1 MNRTCRAKAAAAVAA
16 LVLLILIVSVAS
28 AEREDPPGGIV
39 FTQQDVVQAF
49 DLQAGTGYQI
59 GTATASIS
67 GTTWVGFQI
76 APTGPPV
83 GDALPISF
91 QNKVVI
97 TDVEGDQIF
106 FDNNG
111 TGSYHLGI
119 PRAEFKGFGG
129 PLTGT
134 YVLTGGTGKYQTWK
148 VGKTYRYRAVW
159 TNPPNPPGALGTVYA
174 EISLHKEHGE
184 YGEHD

>member
-1 MNRTCRAKAAAAVAA
+1 MNRACRAKVAAAAAA
-16 LVLLILIVSVAS
+16 LVLLAMIVSVAG
-28 AEREDPPGGIV
+28 AQREDPPGRIL

-49 DLQAGTGYQI
+49 NLQTGTGYQI
-59 GTATASIS
+59 GTATGRIS
-67 GTTWVGFQI
+67 GTTLVEFQF
-76 APTGPPV
+76 APTGPPA

-91 QNKVVI
+91 QNKVII

-111 TGSYHLGI
+111 TGTFHVGI
-119 PRAEFKGFGG
+119 PGSEFKGSGG

-159 TNPPNPPGALGTVYA
+159 TSPPNPPGGLGTVYA
-174 EISLHKEHGE
+174 EISLHREHGE
-184 YGEHD
+184 HD